1 MILDSTVLVDMLRD
15 KSGEC
20 RARLR
25 QFLRGSEYF
34 LTRFT
39 QLELLRGSRNE
50 AEWTELASYIND
62 QYYVETSDQTWSR
75 AARIYFEL
83 RKRGQTVRSMIDC
96 CIAQLAI
103 EHDLTL
109 IHNDRDFEIVAGVRP
124 LRHVRLDLKAAP

>member
-1 MILDSTVLVDMLRD
+1 MILDSTVLVDTLRD
-15 KSGEC
+15 KSGQC

-25 QFLRGSEYF
+25 DFLRRNEYF

-50 AEWTELASYIND
+50 AEWTELASYVND
-62 QYYVETSDQTWSR
+62 QYYVETTDRTWPR

-103 EHDLTL
+103 ENDLTL
-109 IHNDRDFEIVAGVRP
+109 IHNDRDFDIVAGVRP
-124 LRHVRLDLKAAP
+124 LRHVRLDLKAP

>member
-15 KSGEC
+15 KSGQC
-20 RARLR
+20 RARLLA
-25 QFLRGSEYF
+25 FLRGNEYF

-39 QLELLRGSRNE
+39 QLELLRGTRNE
-50 AEWTELASYIND
+50 AEWTELASYVND
-62 QYYVETSDQTWSR
+62 QYYVEATDRTWPR

-103 EHDLTL
+103 ENDLTL
-109 IHNDRDFEIVAGVRP
+109 IHNDRDFDILAGVRP
-124 LRHVRLDLKAAP
+124 LRHVRLDLKVP